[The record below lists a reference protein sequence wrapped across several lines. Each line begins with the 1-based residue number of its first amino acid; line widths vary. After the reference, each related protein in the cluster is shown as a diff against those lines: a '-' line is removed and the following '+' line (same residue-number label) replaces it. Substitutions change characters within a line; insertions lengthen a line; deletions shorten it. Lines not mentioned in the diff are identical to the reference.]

1 MKTNAAVLWESPGN
15 FEVTEL
21 ELDPPKAREVLVEYH
36 HAGLCH
42 SDEHLRHGD
51 LPTPLPIVGGHEG
64 SGIVIEI
71 GPGVTRV
78 EPGDHFI
85 TSWMPGCGHC
95 RFCHMGKNNLCDNGA
110 YILAGTMLDG
120 TQRLHGR
127 GVSMGSIDVVGA
139 FSQYNVVPE
148 SCVIRIENDVPLDAA
163 ALTACGVPTG
173 WGSAVNAAD
182 TRPGDVV
189 VVFGTGGI
197 GINAVQGAAF
207 AGAGVVVAVDPVTFK
222 RDMAL
227 KLGATHAF
235 ENAAE
240 AHEFVMSSTR
250 GQGADSAIVTIG
262 VATTRIAAE
271 AFAMVRKAGTVVITS
286 VGHPSVELQLPMSEL
301 TFYEKRVVGSLFGS
315 SNPYLAIPKF
325 IELYKQGHLKLDEL
339 ITGRYPLDAINDG
352 YDDMLSG
359 KNIRGVLDIEH

>member
-1 MKTNAAVLWESPGN
+1 MKTKAAVLWESPGR

-21 ELDPPKAREVLVEYH
+21 DLDPPKAGEILVEYR

-51 LPTPLPIVGGHEG
+51 LPTPVPIVGGHEG
-64 SGIVIEI
+64 SGVVLDV

-78 EPGDHFI
+78 KPGDHFI
-85 TSWMPGCGHC
+85 SSWMPACGHC
-95 RFCHMGKNNLCDNGA
+95 RFCQMGKNNLCDNGA
-110 YILAGTMLDG
+110 FILGGTMLDG

-127 GVSMGSIDVVGA
+127 GVSMGSLDVVGA

-148 SCVIRIENDVPLDAA
+148 SSAIVIDSDVPLDVA
-163 ALTACGVPTG
+163 ALTSCGVPTG

-189 VVFGTGGI
+189 VVFGIGGI

-207 AGAGVVVAVDPVTFK
+207 AGAGVVVAVDPVAFK

-235 ENAAE
+235 ENAGE
-240 AHEFVMSSTR
+240 AHEFTMSSTR
-250 GQGADSAIVTIG
+250 GQGADSAIITVG
-262 VATTRIAAE
+262 LTTSQDAAE
-271 AFAMVRKAGTVVITS
+271 AFAIVRKAGTVVVTALANPETTLG
-286 VGHPSVELQLPMSEL
+286 VPMLELAL
-301 TFYEKRVVGSLFGS
+301 YEKRIVGSLFGS
-315 SNPYLAIPKF
+315 SNPYLSVPKF
-325 IELYKQGHLKLDEL
+325 IELYRQGHLKLDEL
-339 ITGRYPLDAINDG
+339 ITTRYPLEGINDG
-352 YDDMLSG
+352 YDDMLDG
-359 KNIRGVLDIEH
+359 KNIRGLLDIDH